1 MQQNGCGKFF
11 AAKDKNDS
19 ALMKDGKKRLTKSTQ
34 KKKTTKGVD
43 DSDVSELDKREEDN
57 GDPIVYPL

>member
-1 MQQNGCGKFF
+1 
-11 AAKDKNDS
+11 
-19 ALMKDGKKRLTKSTQ
+19 MKDGKKRLTKSTQ

-43 DSDVSELDKREEDN
+43 DSDVSELDKREEEN